1 MRRAHWTIRTAWA
14 LALPVMPAAPA
25 LGAEGGGGVY
35 LGDLGQAIAALL
47 IFLALMVILGK
58 YAWKPLVNQLRRR
71 EEGIANTIDR
81 AQKRE
86 SESRDLLDHYR
97 HKLESVK
104 AEADAI
110 LVQARQ
116 EAAQAR
122 ETVLAA
128 AQEESRRSILAARE
142 EIEHAKRSALQ
153 ELREVTAEMAVDLT
167 ARMLDRSL
175 TPQEQNRLIEQSLD
189 EIGRQGRARP

>member
-1 MRRAHWTIRTAWA
+1 MRRAHWIIRTAWA
-14 LALPVMPAAPA
+14 LALPAWAGSPA

-47 IFLALMVILGK
+47 IFLALVVLLGK
-58 YAWKPLVNQLRRR
+58 YAWKPLVTQLRRR
-71 EEGIANTIDR
+71 EEAIANTIEK

-86 SESRDLLDHYR
+86 SESRELLDHYR

-110 LVQARQ
+110 LVQARS
-116 EAAQAR
+116 EAVQAR
-122 ETVLAA
+122 ETVLTA
-128 AQEESRRSILAARE
+128 AQEESRRSILAARQ

-167 ARMLDRSL
+167 ARMLERSL
-175 TPQEQNRLIEQSLD
+175 TADEQNRLVEQSLD